1 MQKPVTELYLV
12 YDACVVTCRDETENS
27 CCWLAAVSLR
37 RLAVVAYHA
46 GARVQ
51 VPSARMNGSSPYRV
65 PSINSAPVP
74 LIARLR
80 RAAPSPPAI
89 RRLPMEHSHEIL
101 YSFAGDS
108 VSERS
113 LGSYR

>member
-1 MQKPVTELYLV
+1 MRRPVTELYQV
-12 YDACVVTCRDETENS
+12 YTTCFVSPHDESENS
-27 CCWLAAVSLR
+27 FYWLAGVSLR

-74 LIARLR
+74 LSARLR
-80 RAAPSPPAI
+80 RVAPSPPAI
-89 RRLPMEHSHEIL
+89 RRLPMEHAHEIL
-101 YSFAGDS
+101 HSFAGDS

>member
-1 MQKPVTELYLV
+1 MRHPLTELHLV
-12 YDACVVTCRDETENS
+12 EIVWFFNCHYESENS
-27 CCWLAAVSLR
+27 CYWLAAVSLR

-51 VPSARMNGSSPYRV
+51 VPSARLNGSSPYRV

-74 LIARLR
+74 LSARLR
-80 RAAPSPPAI
+80 RAVPSPPAI

-101 YSFAGDS
+101 HSFAGDS